1 MSSHPNHPVC
11 LVLVLRGVSRFV
23 LLTVLSGCQYERSIM
38 NINSDSGIPF
48 LGLQLS
54 VDARDAVLPSGRDSV
69 HQAIVNP
76 ASDAFRDVT
85 LRAQSTDGM
94 HLQQTLD

>member
-1 MSSHPNHPVC
+1 MSSPPNHSVGF
-11 LVLVLRGVSRFV
+11 VLILRGVSCFV
-23 LLTVLSGCQYERSIM
+23 LLAVLSGCQYERSTM

-69 HQAIVNP
+69 QQANVNP
-76 ASDAFRDVT
+76 ASDGFRDVT

-94 HLQQTLD
+94 HLK

>member
-1 MSSHPNHPVC
+1 MSSHPNHPVG
-11 LVLVLRGVSRFV
+11 LVLVLRGVSYFL
-23 LLTVLSGCQYERSIM
+23 LLTVLSGCQYERSTM

-54 VDARDAVLPSGRDSV
+54 VDARDAALPSRRNSV
-69 HQAIVNP
+69 QQAIVNP

>member
-1 MSSHPNHPVC
+1 MSSHLKHPVG
-11 LVLVLRGVSRFV
+11 LVLFLRGVSCFV
-23 LLTVLSGCQYERSIM
+23 LLTVLSGCQYERSTM

-69 HQAIVNP
+69 QQAVVNP

-85 LRAQSTDGM
+85 LRAQSTDVLY
-94 HLQQTLD
+94 LQQTLD